1 MKKCP
6 YCAEEIQDDAVFCRY
21 CNHDLIKQAEPQIP
35 QPAPVQASV
44 EQPVKKSSLPAGICM
59 GILVLSVA
67 ICALDG
73 SDNYLVPGLFA
84 LLGAGMI
91 IFSLATGRV
100 NTFGSK

>member
-6 YCAEEIQDDAVFCRY
+6 YCAEEIQDDAIFCRY
-21 CNHDLIKQAEPQIP
+21 CNHDLTKLAEPQTP
-35 QPAPVQASV
+35 QPAPAPV
-44 EQPVKKSSLPAGICM
+44 EQPAKKSSLPAGIGM
-59 GILVLSVA
+59 GVLVLSVA

-73 SDNYLVPGLFA
+73 SDNNLVPGLFA
-84 LLGAGMI
+84 LFGAGMI